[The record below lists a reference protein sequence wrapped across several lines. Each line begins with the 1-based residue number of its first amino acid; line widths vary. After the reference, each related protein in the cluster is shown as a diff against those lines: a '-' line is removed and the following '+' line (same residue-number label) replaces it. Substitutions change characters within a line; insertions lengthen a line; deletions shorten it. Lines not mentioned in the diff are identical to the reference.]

1 VDVGGIE
8 RETHAASID
17 GVEAVEAGVAE
28 IVAEP
33 LSGLS
38 LSRVDRAVC
47 RHCIESIMGA
57 PRAPT
62 TARVIRNWLLKAGDR
77 TMSSPLD

>member
-1 VDVGGIE
+1 
-8 RETHAASID
+8 
-17 GVEAVEAGVAE
+17 
-28 IVAEP
+28 
-33 LSGLS
+33 

>member
-1 VDVGGIE
+1 MDIGGIE
-8 RETHAASID
+8 RERDAAGID

-38 LSRVDRAVC
+38 LSGVDRAV
-47 RHCIESIMGA
+47 RSHCIEPIMSA
-57 PRAPT
+57 PWASAV
-62 TARVIRNWLLKAGDR
+62 ARVIGNWLLKAGDP
-77 TMSSPLD
+77 TMLSPLD